1 MVPPFIIWTAF
12 GPSWEF
18 AEKKPCSLAEIE
30 TIATGKGVR
39 DRNRLRKFYGGIRW
53 RKRKGVA
60 QVRLANGTIRLAEV
74 HWYEAHGVGKREF
87 KLKLPLLD

>member
-1 MVPPFIIWTAF
+1 MDFEIVSEI
-12 GPSWEF
+12 
-18 AEKKPCSLAEIE
+18 AEIE

-60 QVRLANGTIRLAEV
+60 LRRSDWRMVRYG
-74 HWYEAHGVGKREF
+74 
-87 KLKLPLLD
+87 